1 MHRQRLRTR
10 MNVIF
15 SCEPEHASK
24 IKKKA
29 LNKFTFVPRH
39 REEMTS
45 ALRES
50 FPSNVF
56 SQARGIL
63 RLRE

>member
-1 MHRQRLRTR
+1 MSYS
-10 MNVIF
+10 
-15 SCEPEHASK
+15 SCEPEQTSK
-24 IKKKA
+24 IKKKKA

-45 ALRES
+45 DLRES
-50 FPSNVF
+50 FPSNAF

-63 RLRE
+63 RQHRVKA